1 MAFLFARSRVFC
13 RVVSIKMSDIN
24 IMPIFD
30 PQLAERYEGKWTA
43 ATTVIVVA
51 YSSPLFLK

>member
-1 MAFLFARSRVFC
+1 
-13 RVVSIKMSDIN
+13 
-24 IMPIFD
+24 MPFFD
-30 PQLAERYEGKWTA
+30 PQVAERYEGKWTA